1 MKDLETIFKGHY
13 NIPEIDRVDETKTR
27 TTHALIWNNLSRFSP
42 NEGFKTRFIIN
53 PYSIKTDQNA
63 SKEYG
68 VLMPDGESNIHP
80 TDIRVRSVIFKK
92 LSFADHISYCSSFTI
107 HIKKSANLD
116 TEEYQYFVKLS
127 VDNNELDCVEI
138 YNDYICLDGSLY
150 GTFKIKTDSTGSNLS
165 AENVFNYINMLSTL
179 NDRKKPII
187 LGVELLR
194 KRK

>member
-1 MKDLETIFKGHY
+1 MTDLETIFKGHY

-27 TTHALIWNNLSRFSP
+27 TTHALVWKNLSRFSP

-53 PYSIKTDQNA
+53 PYSIKTDNNA

-68 VLMPDGESNIHP
+68 VLMLDGESNIHP
-80 TDIRVRSVIFKK
+80 TDIRVRTVIFKK
-92 LSFADHISYCSSFTI
+92 LSFVDNIAYCGYFTV
-107 HIKKSANLD
+107 HIKKSANLN

-127 VDNNELDCVEI
+127 IDDNELDCVEI
-138 YNDYICLDGSLY
+138 YHDYICLDGSLY
-150 GTFKIKTDSTGSNLS
+150 GSFKFKMNSNGSNLS

-187 LGVELLR
+187 LGIELLR